1 MSSRTSA
8 KRTVCGV
15 RKVVAAAAAGA
26 PLELPM
32 LPHVAAELISLCN
45 RPDTDAA
52 RLCQV
57 VHQDQALA
65 GHVLRV
71 ANSPSYGASV
81 PIVSLQQA
89 IARLGLSHLGEI
101 AMAVA
106 VRGKVF
112 AVQGPAG
119 LVTQLWRHS
128 VAVGC
133 YAREIARLLKT
144 NVETAFLCGLLHDV
158 GKVVTLWAAL
168 DARDQLEHDPTLPEL
183 VEVMDEY
190 HCRLGSRLA
199 TTWNLPPTVRDAI
212 EHHHDYEAATEMG
225 EQAAITCLAD
235 QLAHLVLA
243 GCEGFEPQALRYHP
257 VLSALN
263 LYRGDVDLLLSLRE
277 TVADRVQ
284 AIG

>member
-1 MSSRTSA
+1 MPASTSA
-8 KRTVCGV
+8 KGTPCDV
-15 RKVVAAAAAGA
+15 RDVVAAVAAGA

-133 YAREIARLLKT
+133 YAREIARLLKA

-168 DARDQLEHDPTLPEL
+168 EARDRLAHDPTTLEL
-183 VEVMDEY
+183 LEVMDDY
-190 HCRLGSRLA
+190 HCRLGTRLA
-199 TTWNLPPTVRDAI
+199 TAWNLPPIVRDAI
-212 EHHHDYEAATEMG
+212 EHHHDYEAATEVG
-225 EQAAITCLAD
+225 EHAAITCLAD
-235 QLAHLVLA
+235 QLGQLVLA
-243 GCEGFEPQALRYHP
+243 GLDGFEPESLRHHP

-263 LYRGDVDLLLSLRE
+263 LYRGDVDLLLSLHE